1 MHKYHL
7 YIDINL
13 PDLLYMGPSGCTP
26 CAGNSNP
33 KFFLATGTL
42 LGVNA
47 KKGMFNG

>member
-13 PDLLYMGPSGCTP
+13 PNLLYLGSSTYMPY
-26 CAGNSNP
+26 AGNSNP
-33 KFFLATGTL
+33 KFFLAIETL